1 MGGHKLYAAIP
12 PLDCTCPGSYL
23 PQRFGGQYCSQN
35 FQAASA
41 SRGHTF
47 VDESQEQLRG
57 QLAHRKLLGLIEDR
71 LRAWAAFRN
80 SGASKAGHRGLDG
93 FLQLPQIAVEL
104 GLSQSLRRRHKLQR
118 AVAMLVVVPVREAV
132 HPVPGLLQ
140 RVEGPLR
147 PQRTLLRRSE
157 RMP

>member
-1 MGGHKLYAAIP
+1 MGVTSSTQRSPPRLHLPRELPSTAIWGAILQP
-12 PLDCTCPGSYL
+12 EL
-23 PQRFGGQYCSQN
+23 PSCVSKQ
-35 FQAASA
+35 
-41 SRGHTF
+41 GHTF
-47 VDESQEQLRG
+47 VDESQGQLRG

-93 FLQLPQIAVEL
+93 LLQLPQIAVEL

-147 PQRTLLRRSE
+147 PQRALLRRSE